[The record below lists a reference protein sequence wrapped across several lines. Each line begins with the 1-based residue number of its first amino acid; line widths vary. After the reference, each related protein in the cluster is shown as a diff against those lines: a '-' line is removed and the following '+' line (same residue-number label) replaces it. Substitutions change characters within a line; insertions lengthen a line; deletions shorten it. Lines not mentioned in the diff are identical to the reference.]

1 MRTGEE
7 RSGQSNQHHRPPD
20 LRGRQMQDIYEEMM
34 ANARV
39 IAASFPQPRFY
50 VSCREPLN
58 LSRSLFDEDGQV
70 MRCRTLIHSELKEGL
85 GHGVAHS
92 EKVALEAG
100 ALAYMEGE
108 RFCLEEALR
117 RDACFLAQ
125 IAGLLHDLRRGEKD
139 HAQASATAASRML
152 KEFLVSP
159 AKEEVIVQ
167 AIANHEA
174 FVEPKRMDSPLGQM
188 VSDALYDAD
197 KFRWGSDNFTHTL
210 WQMLRSSGAPI
221 APLIRRF
228 PEGMEGISWI
238 KKTFRTETGKIYGP
252 EFIELGLGIGE
263 KIYEFLQE
271 RFSEEL
277 HREEMK

>member
-1 MRTGEE
+1 
-7 RSGQSNQHHRPPD
+7 
-20 LRGRQMQDIYEEMM
+20 MQDIYEEMM

-58 LSRSLFDEDGQV
+58 LSRSLFDENGQV
-70 MRCRTLIHSELKEGL
+70 MRCRTFVLKEL
-85 GHGVAHS
+85 NDDFGHGIVHS

-100 ALAYMEGE
+100 ALAYIEGE
-108 RFCLEEALR
+108 KFSLEESLR
-117 RDACFLAQ
+117 RDACLLAQ

-139 HAQASATAASRML
+139 HAKASASAASNML
-152 KEFLVSP
+152 KDFFLSP
-159 AKEEVIVQ
+159 AEGEVIVQ

-197 KFRWGSDNFTHTL
+197 KFRWGPDNFTHTL
-210 WQMLRSSGAPI
+210 WQMLRSSGARI

-238 KKTFRTETGKIYGP
+238 KKTFRTDMGKIYGP